1 MKAVEETKKA
11 AQERVADVAKAVAE
25 RGKSTDASVDRL
37 ALASQRR
44 AIAYGRARG
53 CP

>member
-1 MKAVEETKKA
+1 MKVEEDAKRDIEAKA
-11 AQERVADVAKAVAE
+11 AEVAKAV
-25 RGKSTDASVDRL
+25 VDRSKASDAGIDKL